1 MPKLHFSK
9 FTQAAHLSSRTSIG
23 DGRLDI
29 IFGRGHAVGLYW
41 WEQLAPKPDGT
52 TQWKKHV
59 IDESWSQAH
68 ALALADI
75 DGDGGE
81 ELIAGKCIW
90 AHDGGDPGA
99 ADPPVIY
106 YYSWNRSSL
115 KFSRHTIA
123 APGEN
128 IALGRQFS
136 VVDLNGDGRLDL
148 TAPSELGL
156 WVFFN
161 QGYK

>member
-1 MPKLHFSK
+1 M
-9 FTQAAHLSSRTSIG
+9 
-23 DGRLDI
+23 
-29 IFGRGHAVGLYW
+29 YW
-41 WEQLAPKPDGT
+41 WEQLASKPDGT

-68 ALALADI
+68 ALALADLDQ
-75 DGDGGE
+75 DGDE

-90 AHDGGDPGA
+90 AHEGGDPGA

-106 YYSWNRSSL
+106 YYKWNRSAL
-115 KFSRHTIA
+115 AFTRHTIA
-123 APGEN
+123 ATGDN

-156 WVFFN
+156 WIFFN